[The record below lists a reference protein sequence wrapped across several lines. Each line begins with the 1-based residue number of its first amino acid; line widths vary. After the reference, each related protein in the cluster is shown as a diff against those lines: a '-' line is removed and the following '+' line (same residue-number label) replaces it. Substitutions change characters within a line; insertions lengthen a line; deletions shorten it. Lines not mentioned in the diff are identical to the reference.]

1 MTDTNRVKI
10 KADVMWA
17 YLDRKNDMSNKYQV
31 DLCNLSD
38 GAVSALESMGLAVGQ
53 KDGKGYF
60 ITCKSKNPIRAYD
73 KNGEEIEGVGI
84 GNGSQAVALVSF
96 YDWTW
101 KNKEGRSPSL
111 KKLVVTELVSY
122 DGDGEVEPVGVD
134 DDEIL

>member
-1 MTDTNRVKI
+1 MNDTQRVKI

-17 YLDRKNDMSNKYQV
+17 YLDRKNDMSDKYQV

-38 GAVSALESMGLAVGQ
+38 GAVSALESMGLAVSQ
-53 KDGKGYF
+53 KDDKGYY

-73 KNGEEIEGVGI
+73 KNGEELEGVAI

-96 YDWTW
+96 YDWVF

-111 KKLVVTELVSY
+111 KKFVITELVSY
-122 DGDGEVEPVGVD
+122 EDGGEVETVTAD

>member
-1 MTDTNRVKI
+1 MNDTQRVKI

-17 YLDRKNDMSNKYQV
+17 FLDRKNDMSDKYQV

-38 GAVSALESMGLAVGQ
+38 GAVSALESMGLAVSQ
-53 KDGKGYF
+53 KEGKGYY

-73 KNGEEIEGVGI
+73 KSGEELEGISI

-96 YDWTW
+96 YDWVF

-111 KKLVVTELVSY
+111 KKLVITELVSY
-122 DGDGEVEPVGVD
+122 DDGGEAPAISVD